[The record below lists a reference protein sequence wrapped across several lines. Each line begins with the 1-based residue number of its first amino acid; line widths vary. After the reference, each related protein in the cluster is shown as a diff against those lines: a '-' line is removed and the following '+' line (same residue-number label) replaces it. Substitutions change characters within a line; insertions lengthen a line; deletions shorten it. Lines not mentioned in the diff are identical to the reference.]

1 MTIREHY
8 LRVSKTTRFYT
19 IGPDEGATDLWV
31 VCHGYGQLAGKF
43 IQHFTGIAAPDRLI
57 VAPEALHR
65 FYLDPPPA
73 PAAQRR
79 VGATWMTREDRL
91 TDIADYID
99 YLDTLISE
107 LMSVSPAARL
117 RVLGFSQGSATVLR
131 WAVRATRVPDQLIL
145 WAGEVPHDVDWQAGT
160 RKLAGTSIVAVHGAR
175 DELTSRDVFERNLQ
189 TLQKAG
195 LTCSR
200 LEFPGGHRV
209 DEKVLADLAAQ

>member
-8 LRVSKTTRFYT
+8 LRVSKTARYYT
-19 IGPDEGATDLWV
+19 AGSEEAARDVWI

-43 IQHFTGIAAPDRLI
+43 VQHFTGIAEPGRLI

-99 YLDTLISE
+99 YLDVLISE
-107 LMSVSPAARL
+107 VIAQSPAARL

-145 WAGEVPHDVDWQAGT
+145 WAGEVPHDVDWKLAA
-160 RKLAGTSIVAVHGAR
+160 RKLAGTSIVAVRGER
-175 DELTSRDVFERNLQ
+175 DELTSQAHFERSLQ
-189 TLQKAG
+189 TLANAG
-195 LTCSR
+195 FKFEQR
-200 LEFPGGHRV
+200 GFAGGHQL
-209 DEKVLADLAAQ
+209 DEKLLTDLAAH